1 MPGAIYRKNKLLL
14 ALAALAAQGFQVA
27 TPAPSASLR
36 HIRARSAMPVLMADE
51 SAMPGD
57 APAKEDAAPAAAS
70 AGGYETFYDDE
81 REDAVLAKKP
91 ELSNTMRER
100 LINES
105 RGLGADPNAKN
116 PFLPVFFGVGAFVL
130 LGALAVTL

>member
-1 MPGAIYRKNKLLL
+1 MFRTLLL
-14 ALAALAAQGFQVA
+14 ALAALAAHGFQVA
-27 TPAPSASLR
+27 APSPSLSLR
-36 HIRARSAMPVLMADE
+36 HVRARNAMPLLMAE
-51 SAMPGD
+51 EPAKPED
-57 APAKEDAAPAAAS
+57 APTPADAAPAAS